1 MNPSIVPLEVA
12 SKQSNAFMI
21 CPLAKTSIFRRPPL
35 ISSSTCDSR
44 TA

>member
-35 ISSSTCDSR
+35 ISSTTCDSR